1 MKHAQCYKSGY
12 PRPKF
17 VRDSFLSLDGECEFA
32 FDYDNNLDYSSGRK
46 QLPLTITLPFAYNTE
61 NSGINEEKDC
71 ETVWYRKSFSFKKSK
86 GKRVFINFDGADY
99 FTKVWL
105 NGKYLGA
112 HEGGYDRFTFE
123 ITKEVKENNV
133 LVVCC
138 RDPFDPAY
146 PKGKQRHLDHNT
158 GCFYKPTVGI
168 WKTVWIEE
176 TGENKIDWVYP
187 ETEYS
192 ECRAIVHY
200 EVDKAEKG
208 TFLSAEVYFNGN
220 KVAETETEILNKE
233 GKLLI
238 DLENRK
244 EQLPMKPW
252 SAGVPQQFFDVK
264 YRLKKNGKVIDEV
277 GSYFA
282 LVSYTSDKDRILIN
296 YLPAT
301 YLRMVLNQGYYV
313 GGDLTGT
320 EEQIYNDVC
329 LIKEMGFN
337 GVRMHQKIEDER
349 FYYYCDML
357 GLYVWCEM
365 PSAYVTDDR
374 TVTAL
379 LTQWA
384 SIVKQIRGF
393 ASVMAYVP
401 FNESWGA
408 LQVKENERQQNFV
421 NAAFFITKTLV
432 PDRLAVGNDGWE
444 HTFTDI
450 LTVHNYSQD
459 KDSLYE
465 AYSDTEGF
473 AAGERVKDLHTRS
486 AFSDGY
492 GYDGQPIILSEF
504 GGVKYS
510 PDDTSW
516 GYGNAANTEKELE
529 NRIAGLVKATT
540 ENKKIA
546 GYCYTQLTDVYQE
559 KNGLLTFDRKPKISL
574 EKIKHINEIY

>member
-17 VRDSFLSLDGECEFA
+17 VRDSFLSLDGKCEFA
-32 FDYDNNLDYSSGRK
+32 FDYDDNIDYSSGKK
-46 QLPLTITLPFAYNTE
+46 QLPLSITLPFAYNTE
-61 NSGINEEKDC
+61 SSGINEEKDC
-71 ETVWYRKSFSFKKSK
+71 ETVWYRNSFSFKKSK

-105 NGKYLGA
+105 NGKYLGT

-123 ITKEVKENNV
+123 ITKEIKENNV

-138 RDPFDPAY
+138 KDPFDPAY

-282 LVSYTSDKDRILIN
+282 LVSYTTDKDRILIN

-349 FYYYCDML
+349 FYYYCDMM

-421 NAAFFITKTLV
+421 NAAFFITKTLI

-459 KDSLYE
+459 NDSLYE
-465 AYSDTEGF
+465 AYFDTEGF

>member
-17 VRDSFLSLDGECEFA
+17 VRDSFLSLDGKCEFA
-32 FDYDNNLDYSSGRK
+32 FDYDDNLDYSSGKK
-46 QLPLTITLPFAYNTE
+46 QLPLEINLPFAYNTE
-61 NSGINEEKDC
+61 SSGINEEKDC

-105 NGKYLGA
+105 NGKYLGT

-176 TGENKIDWVYP
+176 TGENKIDRVYP

-282 LVSYTSDKDRILIN
+282 LVSYATDKDRILIN

-349 FYYYCDML
+349 FYYYCDMM

-444 HTFTDI
+444 HTFTDL

-465 AYSDTEGF
+465 AYSDSEGF

-529 NRIAGLVKATT
+529 NRIAGLVKATA

-546 GYCYTQLTDVYQE
+546 GYCYTQFTDVYQE

>member
-17 VRDSFLSLDGECEFA
+17 VRDSFLSLDGKCEFA
-32 FDYDNNLDYSSGRK
+32 FDYDNNLDYSSGKK
-46 QLPLTITLPFAYNTE
+46 QLPLEINLPFAYNTE
-61 NSGINEEKDC
+61 SSGINEEKDC
-71 ETVWYRKSFSFKKSK
+71 ETVWYRKQFAFKKSR

-105 NGKYLGA
+105 NGKYLGT

-123 ITKEVKENNV
+123 ITKEIKENNV

-138 RDPFDPAY
+138 VDPFDPAY

-233 GKLLI
+233 GKILI

-282 LVSYTSDKDRILIN
+282 LVSYTTDKDRILIN

-349 FYYYCDML
+349 FYYYCDMM

-421 NAAFFITKTLV
+421 NAAYFVTKTLV

-444 HTFTDI
+444 HTFTDL

-459 KDSLYE
+459 KESLYE

-473 AAGERVKDLHTRS
+473 TAGERVKDLHTRS

-529 NRIAGLVKATT
+529 NRIAGLVKATA

-546 GYCYTQLTDVYQE
+546 GYCYTQFTDVYQE

>member
-1 MKHAQCYKSGY
+1 MKHALCYKSGY

-17 VRDSFLSLDGECEFA
+17 VRDSFFSLDGECEFA
-32 FDYDNNLDYSSGRK
+32 FDYDCNLDYSSGKKR
-46 QLPLTITLPFAYNTE
+46 LPLSITLPYSYNTE
-61 NSGINEEKDC
+61 SSGINEQKDC
-71 ETVWYRKSFSFKKSK
+71 QTVWYRKEFVYKKK
-86 GKRVFINFDGADY
+86 GRRAFINFDGADY
-99 FTKVWL
+99 FSKVWL
-105 NGKYLGA
+105 NGKYLGS
-112 HEGGYDRFTFE
+112 HEGGYDRFSFE
-123 ITKEVKENNV
+123 ITEELKEKNV
-133 LVVCC
+133 LVVRCD
-138 RDPFDPAY
+138 DPFDPAY

-176 TGENKIDWVYP
+176 TGENKINAVYP
-187 ETEYS
+187 QVDYS
-192 ECRAIVHY
+192 ECRAIVRF
-200 EVDKAEKG
+200 EVDKPEKG
-208 TFLSAEVYFNGN
+208 VFFEAEVYFNGN
-220 KVAETETEILNKE
+220 KVAQTQTEIINKE

-252 SAGVPQQFFDVK
+252 SAGMPSQFFDVK
-264 YRLKKNGKVIDEV
+264 YRLIKNGKVVDEA

-282 LVSYTSDKDRILIN
+282 LVSYTTDENRILIN

-301 YLRMVLNQGYYV
+301 YLRMVLDQGYYE

-320 EEQIYNDVC
+320 EEQMLNDVK

-349 FYYYCDML
+349 FYYFCDML

-374 TVTAL
+374 TATAV
-379 LTQWA
+379 LTQW
-384 SIVKQIRGF
+384 SRIVRQIRGF
-393 ASVMAYVP
+393 ASVMAFVP
-401 FNESWGA
+401 FNENWGA
-408 LQVKENERQQNFV
+408 LQVKENVRQQNLV
-421 NAAFFITKTLV
+421 NASYFIAKTFA
-432 PDRLAVGNDGWE
+432 PDRLAIGNDGWE
-444 HTFTDI
+444 HTFTDV

-459 KDSLYE
+459 ADSLFE
-465 AYSDTEGF
+465 AYAETDDFCDGK
-473 AAGERVKDLHTRS
+473 RVKDLHTRS

-510 PDDTSW
+510 PDDESW
-516 GYGNAANTEKELE
+516 GYGNSAKSGKELFD
-529 NRIAGLVKATT
+529 RISALVKATAS
-540 ENKKIA
+540 NKNIA

-559 KNGLLTFDRKPKISL
+559 KNGLLTFDRKPKISI
-574 EKIKHINEIY
+574 EEIKKINEIY